1 MEFLKNELL
10 ENVMDNYY
18 QTFAKTLN
26 TCDFV
31 PEEYSKKISKYIFN
45 DMKRSFKQAEKEYK
59 RYRRKEFWAKFK
71 FKFGGFKAEMTERL
85 NSLDNKINYLLKLF
99 VSDNANNDG
108 EMNKTVESENNN

>member
-31 PEEYSKKISKYIFN
+31 PEKYCNKINKYIFN

-71 FKFGGFKAEMTERL
+71 FKFGGFKAETTARL
-85 NSLDNKINYLLKLF
+85 NNLDDKLTYLLKFF

-108 EMNKTVESENNN
+108 ELNEKAESKNKN